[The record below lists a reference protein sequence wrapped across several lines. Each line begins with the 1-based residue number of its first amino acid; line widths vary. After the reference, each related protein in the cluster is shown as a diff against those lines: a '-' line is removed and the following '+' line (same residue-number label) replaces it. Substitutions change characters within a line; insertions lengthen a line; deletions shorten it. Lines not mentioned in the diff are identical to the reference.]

1 MRRPPPFGRVER
13 IGRPTRRARPSCSR
27 AAEQDGGP
35 GTSSPTVHT
44 GTEDTMR
51 DEATTKLSETLRGT
65 LIRRGDADYEAA
77 RQLYNGMIDKRPLL
91 IARCA
96 DAADVMTAVSF
107 GRDNGLR
114 IAIRGGG
121 HNGPGLGSVDDGL
134 VVDLS
139 MLKGVRIDP
148 SGRTARVGAGCTQGD
163 VDHAT
168 HAFGLAVP
176 AGIISTTGIA
186 GLTLSGGHG
195 YLSRKYGLTVD
206 NLLEADVVLAD
217 GSFAVA
223 SKDENTDL
231 FWALRGGG
239 GNFGVVTSFLFRLH
253 PVSTVFA
260 GPIAWSQK
268 HARVIMQ
275 RYREF
280 LPQAPEELGIFLGLK
295 TILSSAPFPQELWGQ
310 RMCLLMCCYDGPE
323 DAAKRALAPLIE
335 TLPAPWFNWTGA
347 MPYPAVQSM
356 FDGLYPKGMQWY
368 WRGDFVKTL
377 PDAAIDVHLEQAEK
391 TPSELSLMH
400 LYPIDGAV
408 HRVGSDETAWNCR
421 DATWSMV
428 IAGID
433 PNPQKAGP
441 ISRWTKA
448 YWEAVHPFDLGGA
461 YPNFM
466 MDDEGDA
473 RLKSTYGNNY
483 ARLATIKKKY
493 DPANVFR
500 VNQNIRPAA

>member
-1 MRRPPPFGRVER
+1 MLDASK
-13 IGRPTRRARPSCSR
+13 I
-27 AAEQDGGP
+27 AALKAD
-35 GTSSPTVHT
+35 
-44 GTEDTMR
+44 
-51 DEATTKLSETLRGT
+51 LRGQ
-65 LIRRGDADYEAA
+65 LIEAA
-77 RQLYNGMIDKRPLL
+77 DPGYEDARALYNGMIDKRPLA
-91 IARCA
+91 IARCV
-96 DAADVMTAVSF
+96 DVTDVIAAVNF
-107 GRDNGLR
+107 GRDNKLP

-121 HNGPGLGSVDDGL
+121 HNGPGLASVNDGL
-134 VVDLS
+134 VIDLS
-139 MLKGVRIDP
+139 QMKGVRVDP
-148 SGRTARVGAGCTQGD
+148 IARTACVGAGCTQGD

-195 YLSRKYGLTVD
+195 YLSRKYGLTID

-217 GSFAVA
+217 GSFVTA
-223 SKDENTDL
+223 SKDKGADL
-231 FWALRGGG
+231 LWALRGGG
-239 GNFGVVTSFLFRLH
+239 GNFGIVTSFTFQLH
-253 PVSTVFA
+253 PVSAVFA
-260 GPIAWSQK
+260 GPIAWDQK
-268 HARVIMQ
+268 HARTIMQ

-280 LPQAPEELGIFLGLK
+280 LPKAPEDLGAFVGLK
-295 TILSSAPFPQELWGQ
+295 KIVSSAPFPQDLWGK
-310 RMCLLMCCYDGPE
+310 RICLLMSCYNGPE
-323 DAAKRALAPLIE
+323 AEGKKALASLLGELPEPL
-335 TLPAPWFNWTGA
+335 FNWMGT

-368 WRGDFVKTL
+368 WRGDFVKEL
-377 PDAAIDVHLEQAEK
+377 PDAAIDAHLEQAAN

-408 HRVGSDETAWNCR
+408 QRVGKGDTAWNCR

-433 PNPQKAGP
+433 PDPGKAQAVTQ
-441 ISRWTKA
+441 WTKA

-473 RLKSTYGNNY
+473 RLKATYGSNFD
-483 ARLATIKKKY
+483 RLVAVKRKY
-493 DPANVFR
+493 DPGNVFR
-500 VNQNIRPAA
+500 VNQNIRPA